1 MDVFNKL
8 RELLKSDN
16 RTLLRCGL
24 ELMSTLGHLLDG
36 VVDIELKSNADD
48 SVSSDSMGEDIVK
61 AGFEVLVSCKQN
73 IVVVRTQ

>member
-8 RELLKSDN
+8 RELLKSEN

-24 ELMSTLGHLLDG
+24 ELMSILGHLLDG
-36 VVDIELKSNADD
+36 VVDIELKSSADD

-61 AGFEVLVSCKQN
+61 AGCFLFPLKNFSKLN
-73 IVVVRTQ
+73 SSN

>member
-8 RELLKSDN
+8 RELLKSEN

-36 VVDIELKSNADD
+36 VVDIELKSSADD
-48 SVSSDSMGEDIVK
+48 SVSSDTIGEDIVK
-61 AGFEVLVSCKQN
+61 AGFQVLNFCEQN
-73 IVVVRTQ
+73 TIIVRTQ